1 MLIPNKQE
9 EKKHKRSEQ
18 STYFAEL
25 SYLNSTKKREIEN
38 ESEIKAEEREV
49 MDNKTQI
56 MENQQKELNAEDQKF
71 KKAMGQNYIREMAEK
86 RRKKIEEK
94 LRGINEDNANLQRY
108 IKAAEEEQFR
118 STLSKINLK

>member
-9 EKKHKRSEQ
+9 EQKQKRSEQ

-56 MENQQKELNAEDQKF
+56 MEIQQKELNAEDQKF

>member
-1 MLIPNKQE
+1 M
-9 EKKHKRSEQ
+9 
-18 STYFAEL
+18 